1 MSNVARIVCLA
12 NSRKLSGRCIAGREW
27 NDARAG
33 RWIRPVS
40 DRDGQEVSEYE
51 RQYEDGSDSQVLDII
66 DVPVR
71 QPRPKDYQTENW
83 LLDSEYYWEKTGRL
97 SVAQLSRLLDPVAPL
112 WIDGHNTYSG
122 RNDKIPLEVAVS
134 LGDSL
139 RLIRVD
145 GLQLIVFKPGE
156 AFGNNKR
163 RVQGRFSHAG
173 KEYALWVTDPHVERR
188 YLAKLDGSY
197 GVGECYMT
205 ISLGEPYQDA
215 CYKLIAAVIAS
226 DR

>member
-1 MSNVARIVCLA
+1 MANVARIVCLA

-27 NDARAG
+27 SNARAG

-40 DRDGQEVSEYE
+40 GREGQEVSEYE
-51 RQYEDGSDSQVLDII
+51 RQYEDGSDPQVLDII

-71 QPRPKDYQTENW
+71 EPRPKDYQTENW
-83 LLDSEYYWEKTGRL
+83 LLDPDYYWVKADRL
-97 SVAQLSRLLDPVAPL
+97 STLQLSSLLDPVAPL
-112 WIDGHNTYSG
+112 WIDGYSTYSG
-122 RNDKIPLEVAVS
+122 RNDRIPLEEAVS
-134 LGDSL
+134 LPDSL

-145 GLQLIVFKPGE
+145 SLQLIVFRPGE

-173 KEYALWVTDPHVERR
+173 NEYALWVTDPGFERR

-205 ISLGEPYQDA
+205 ISLGEPYREA
-215 CYKLIAAVIAS
+215 CYKLIATIIAS